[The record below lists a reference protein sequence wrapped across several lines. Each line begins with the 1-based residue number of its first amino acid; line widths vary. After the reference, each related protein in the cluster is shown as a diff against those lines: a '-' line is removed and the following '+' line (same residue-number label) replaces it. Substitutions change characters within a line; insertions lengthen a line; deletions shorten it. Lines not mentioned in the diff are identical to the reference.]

1 MKMKKPK
8 LVYALLFF
16 AVFVLEVLIALF
28 VNDSF
33 IRPFGGDILVTVLLC
48 LFVRAFFPVKTKLLP
63 VYVFLFAVAVEIC
76 QYFDIVKLLGFENNV
91 LISTLVGRSYSFID
105 IICYGVGCVA
115 FFIIEQIFIKK
126 MRYRYEHKS

>member
-1 MKMKKPK
+1 MKKPK

-76 QYFDIVKLLGFENNV
+76 QYFDVVKLLGFENNV
-91 LISTLVGRSYSFID
+91 LISTIVGRSYSFID

>member
-76 QYFDIVKLLGFENNV
+76 QYFDVVKLLGFENNV
-91 LISTLVGRSYSFID
+91 LISTIVGRSYSFID

>member
-1 MKMKKPK
+1 MKKSK
-8 LVYALLFF
+8 LIYAGLFF
-16 AVFVLEVLIALF
+16 VVFILEVLIALF

-76 QYFDIVKLLGFENNV
+76 QYFDVVKLLGFENNV
-91 LISTLVGRSYSFID
+91 FISTIVGRSYSFID

-126 MRYRYEHKS
+126 MKVDS

>member
-76 QYFDIVKLLGFENNV
+76 QYFDVVKLLDFENNV

-105 IICYGVGCVA
+105 IICYAAGCII
-115 FFIIEQIFIKK
+115 FFITEHIFQIKK
-126 MRYRYEHKS
+126 HL

>member
-1 MKMKKPK
+1 MKMKKAK

-76 QYFDIVKLLGFENNV
+76 QYFDVVKLLGFENNV
-91 LISTLVGRSYSFID
+91 FISTIVGRSYSFID

-115 FFIIEQIFIKK
+115 FFITEQIFIKK

>member
-1 MKMKKPK
+1 MKKSK
-8 LVYALLFF
+8 LVYAILFF

-33 IRPFGGDILVTVLLC
+33 IRPFGGDILVTILLC
-48 LFVRAFFPVKTKLLP
+48 LFARAFFPVKTKLLP

-76 QYFDIVKLLGFENNV
+76 QYFDIVKLLGFENNAF
-91 LISTLVGRSYSFID
+91 ISTIVGRSYSFID

-115 FFIIEQIFIKK
+115 FFIIEQIFLKK
-126 MRYRYEHKS
+126 MRCRYEHKS

>member
-1 MKMKKPK
+1 MKMKKTK

-48 LFVRAFFPVKTKLLP
+48 LFVRALFPVKTKLLP

-76 QYFDIVKLLGFENNV
+76 QYFDVVKLLGFENNV
-91 LISTLVGRSYSFID
+91 LISTIVGRSYSFID

>member
-1 MKMKKPK
+1 MKMKKAK
-8 LVYALLFF
+8 LVYAVLFF

-76 QYFDIVKLLGFENNV
+76 QYFDVVKLLGFENNV
-91 LISTLVGRSYSFID
+91 LISTIVGRSYSFID

-126 MRYRYEHKS
+126 MKVDS

>member
-1 MKMKKPK
+1 MKKAK

-76 QYFDIVKLLGFENNV
+76 QYFDVVKLLGFENNV
-91 LISTLVGRSYSFID
+91 FISTIVGRSYSFID

-126 MRYRYEHKS
+126 MKVDS

>member
-1 MKMKKPK
+1 MKKAK

-63 VYVFLFAVAVEIC
+63 VYVFLFAVAVEI
-76 QYFDIVKLLGFENNV
+76 
-91 LISTLVGRSYSFID
+91 
-105 IICYGVGCVA
+105 
-115 FFIIEQIFIKK
+115 
-126 MRYRYEHKS
+126 

>member
-1 MKMKKPK
+1 MKKAK

-76 QYFDIVKLLGFENNV
+76 QYFDVVKLLGFENNV
-91 LISTLVGRSYSFID
+91 LISTIVGRSYSFID

>member
-1 MKMKKPK
+1 MKMKKAK
-8 LVYALLFF
+8 LVYAFLFF

-76 QYFDIVKLLGFENNV
+76 QYFDVVKLLGFENNV
-91 LISTLVGRSYSFID
+91 LISTIVGRSYSFID
-105 IICYGVGCVA
+105 IICYGVSCVA
-115 FFIIEQIFIKK
+115 FFITEQIFIKK
-126 MRYRYEHKS
+126 MKVDS